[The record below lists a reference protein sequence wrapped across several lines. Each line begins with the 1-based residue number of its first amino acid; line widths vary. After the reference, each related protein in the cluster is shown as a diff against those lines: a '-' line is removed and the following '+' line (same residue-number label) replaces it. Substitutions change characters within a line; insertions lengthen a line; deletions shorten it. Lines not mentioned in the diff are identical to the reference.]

1 MVLSRKKGADHATA
15 LRYLAATALVGLVG
29 GWISC
34 GSAAAQDPFR
44 RPSVSPYLNLLIP
57 DQFGI
62 PGGNPGQ
69 YQTLVEPFIEGR
81 QAAMANRAGINR
93 LQNQVNN
100 GGARGGGGSA
110 GFHAR
115 YMNYSHYY
123 SGIRH

>member
-1 MVLSRKKGADHATA
+1 MRTGFDLFVAVVLAVVAQ
-15 LRYLAATALVGLVG
+15 LAIAGQA
-29 GWISC
+29 S
-34 GSAAAQDPFR
+34 AQDLNR

-81 QAAMANRAGINR
+81 KAAQNNANALNR
-93 LQNQVNN
+93 LNSQVN
-100 GGARGGGGSA
+100 GGGRGSSGGSFGA
-110 GFHAR
+110 GGYHSR

-123 SGIRH
+123 SGIRR

>member
-1 MVLSRKKGADHATA
+1 MRIRLSLPAAVAFVTAIVLVSMVRDAS
-15 LRYLAATALVGLVG
+15 
-29 GWISC
+29 
-34 GSAAAQDPFR
+34 AQDLNR

-81 QAAMANRAGINR
+81 KAAQNNQNQLNR
-93 LQNQVNN
+93 LNAQVN
-100 GGARGGGGSA
+100 GGGRGAGGGSFGA
-110 GFHAR
+110 GGYHSR

-123 SGIRH
+123 SGLRR

>member
-1 MVLSRKKGADHATA
+1 MRIAI
-15 LRYLAATALVGLVG
+15 RFLAIAVLVGLVG
-29 GWISC
+29 SC
-34 GSAAAQDPFR
+34 ASSPASAQDPFR

-69 YQTLVEPFIEGR
+69 YQTLVEPFIDGR
-81 QAAMANRAGINR
+81 NAAMANRAGINR
-93 LQNQVNN
+93 LQNQVNA
-100 GGARGGGGSA
+100 GARGGGGSA